1 MADSPTLT
9 LARFALDLSLDAVP
23 APVLRMVK
31 RLVLDHL
38 GCALG
43 GSRTPL
49 ARIAADVARA
59 DRGGPAIVVGTR
71 HHAAPG
77 PAAFANAMAANALDY
92 DDTGATGHP
101 GSTVIPAA
109 LALAEAL
116 GRSGADFLAAV
127 LAGYEVWIRIG
138 AGVQPSWAR
147 RVEVYGSGTTQTF
160 GAVVAAGRLLGLG
173 VEEMLSA
180 FGLAGAFAPLPH
192 EAKFGWDEARLSW
205 VKDDVAWPAEAA
217 VRAAQL
223 AARGFLATHTI
234 LDGERGLARMMGSD
248 RYEPARMVRE
258 VGTEWDVLG
267 LSLKPYPCCRWI
279 HSTLDALREVMR
291 GHGLGPDE
299 VRRVTVRSIEA
310 LATWF
315 DGRRPP
321 TMVDAQFS
329 VPHAVAMV
337 ILDRPRAEWWQ
348 APNRQDSAV
357 HALMDRVALEADP
370 AAQAT
375 WATLRHSARIPVTV
389 IVETAGRTLEH
400 SRRHARGGLDEPLDD
415 DEVERKYRELAEPV
429 LGASGAARVRDLVGT
444 LETLDALTPL
454 TAGLTPEGGGSP

>member
-1 MADSPTLT
+1 
-9 LARFALDLSLDAVP
+9 
-23 APVLRMVK
+23 
-31 RLVLDHL
+31 
-38 GCALG
+38 
-43 GSRTPL
+43 
-49 ARIAADVARA
+49 
-59 DRGGPAIVVGTR
+59 
-71 HHAAPG
+71 
-77 PAAFANAMAANALDY
+77 
-92 DDTGATGHP
+92 
-101 GSTVIPAA
+101 
-109 LALAEAL
+109 
-116 GRSGADFLAAV
+116 
-127 LAGYEVWIRIG
+127 
-138 AGVQPSWAR
+138 
-147 RVEVYGSGTTQTF
+147 
-160 GAVVAAGRLLGLG
+160 
-173 VEEMLSA
+173 MLSA

-205 VKDDVAWPAEAA
+205 VKDNVAWPAEAA

-370 AAQAT
+370 AAQAA

>member
-1 MADSPTLT
+1 
-9 LARFALDLSLDAVP
+9 
-23 APVLRMVK
+23 
-31 RLVLDHL
+31 
-38 GCALG
+38 
-43 GSRTPL
+43 
-49 ARIAADVARA
+49 
-59 DRGGPAIVVGTR
+59 
-71 HHAAPG
+71 
-77 PAAFANAMAANALDY
+77 MAANALDY

-116 GRSGADFLAAV
+116 GRSGTELLAAV

-138 AGVQPSWAR
+138 GGVQPSWAR

-160 GAVVAAGRLLGLG
+160 GAVAAAGRLLGLG
-173 VEEMLSA
+173 TEETLSA

-192 EAKFGWDEARLSW
+192 EAKFGWDEDRLSW
-205 VKDDVAWPAEAA
+205 VKDNVAWPAEAG

-223 AARGFLATHTI
+223 AARAFRATHTI

-248 RYEPARMVRE
+248 RYEPDRMVRGL
-258 VGTEWDVLG
+258 GTEWEVLG

-279 HSTLDALREVMR
+279 HSTLDAVWEVIAR
-291 GHGLGPDE
+291 HGVHPDD

-310 LATWF
+310 FPAWF
-315 DGRRPP
+315 GGRRPP

-329 VPHAVAMV
+329 VPHAIAMV

-357 HALMDRVALEADP
+357 EALMDRIALETDP
-370 AAQAT
+370 AAQAA
-375 WATLRHSARIPVTV
+375 WATLRHSARVPVTV
-389 IVETAGRTLEH
+389 IVETAAGRFEH
-400 SRRHARGGLDEPLDD
+400 ARRQARGGLDEPLDD
-415 DEVERKYRELAEPV
+415 DELERKYRELAEPV
-429 LGASGAARVRDLVGT
+429 LGVPGAARVRDLVGT